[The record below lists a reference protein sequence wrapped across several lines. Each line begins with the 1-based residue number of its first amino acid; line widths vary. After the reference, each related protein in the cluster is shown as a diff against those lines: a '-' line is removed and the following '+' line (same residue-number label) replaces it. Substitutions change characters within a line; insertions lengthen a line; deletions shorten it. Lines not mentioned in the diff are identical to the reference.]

1 MTLLAC
7 GIVGPHLRKGR
18 NMAVVVPV
26 RDMKDTAAFTS
37 LVERERS
44 VTVTRNGYEAF
55 HCLSSEEWAAQR
67 DEVAKAK
74 LFSRILLAE
83 QEIERGEYTDFDEFA
98 ATLKAAYGL

>member
-1 MTLLAC
+1 MTFLAC
-7 GIVGPHLRKGR
+7 SIVGPHLRKGR
-18 NMAVVVPV
+18 SMAVVVPV
-26 RDMKDTAAFTS
+26 CDMKDTAAFTS

-67 DEVAKAK
+67 DEVAKAR

-83 QEIERGEYTDFDEFA
+83 QEIENGEVDEYDVFA
-98 ATLKAAYGL
+98 SKLREEYGL